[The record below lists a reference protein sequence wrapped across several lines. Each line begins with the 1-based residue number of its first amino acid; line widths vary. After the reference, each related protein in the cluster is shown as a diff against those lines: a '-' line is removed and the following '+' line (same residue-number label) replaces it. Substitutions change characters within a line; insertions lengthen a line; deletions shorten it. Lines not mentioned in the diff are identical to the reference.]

1 MQRRGRLAVMLA
13 ALALLLTA
21 CSGLSSDDEGSSG
34 QPSGGADKG
43 EVRFGVVDFTEQVI
57 LTQIYGQ
64 VLQNAGYKVTY
75 QKVASRELADP
86 ALFSGKLDM
95 LIEYAGSQLIYLKGE
110 PSADAD
116 KVLSEL
122 KTKLEPKQVTAL
134 DQAPMADQNAL
145 TVTQATASKYNL
157 KTISD
162 LAKVS
167 GQLVFGGPPECRER
181 DTCYKGLQTTYN
193 AKFKSF
199 ESLNQGAIKYRALIN
214 NQIQVALSFTTDGI
228 IAKENLVVLQ
238 DDKGLFPADHAVP
251 VVRNEYLSKAGDEFK
266 NLVNKVSAAVTT
278 EEITG
283 LNAKVDID
291 NQDPDEVATQW
302 LKDKSLLS

>member
-1 MQRRGRLAVMLA
+1 MQRRGRLVAVLA
-13 ALALLLTA
+13 ALGLLLTA
-21 CSGLSSDDEGSSG
+21 CGGLSSDDKGSG
-34 QPSGGADKG
+34 QPSGAADKG
-43 EVRFGVVDFTEQVI
+43 EVRVGVVDFTEQLI

-64 VLQNAGYKVTY
+64 VLQDAGYKVTY
-75 QKVASRELADP
+75 QKVGSRELADP

-110 PSADAD
+110 PSSDAD
-116 KVLSEL
+116 KVLTEL
-122 KTKLEPKQVTAL
+122 KTKLAEKQVTAL
-134 DQAPMADQNAL
+134 DQAPMADQNSL
-145 TVTQATASKYNL
+145 TVTQATASKYSL

-167 GQLVFGGPPECRER
+167 NQLVFGGPPECRER
-181 DTCYKGLQTTYN
+181 DTCYKGLQETYN

-199 ESLNQGAIKYRALIN
+199 ESLNQGSIKYRALLN

-228 IAKENLVVLQ
+228 IAKEKLVLLE

-251 VVRNEYLSKAGDEFK
+251 VVRNDYLSKAGDEFK
-266 NLVNKVSAAVTT
+266 NLVNKVSAAITT

-283 LNAKVDID
+283 LNAKVDLD
-291 NQDPDEVATQW
+291 QEDPDEVATQW
-302 LKDKSLLS
+302 VKDKGLLA